1 MASLMSII
9 FQTEERKMIT
19 EIDKVLQTHNRQIS
33 VFIHDGGY
41 IEKLEGETIFPNELL
56 PICAEHILETL
67 GYNVLVTNKEINYEW
82 KPYMP
87 QESQYD
93 IMKREFEMNN
103 FMIGSNICYMHSDGQ
118 MEYLKYSEAK
128 VKYANKHLQVWD
140 DDKQKMVKKK
150 FLELWIEDPKRL
162 QYDRIG
168 FFPNQS
174 LCPPRVYNLFKGFNA
189 EKYEMDMADYEVDEL
204 VEPVLKHLDYIT
216 NGYGKW
222 LCTWLANIIQTPD
235 KKSDI
240 AVLIRDMGGLVIQGG
255 GTGKN
260 LVLEWFGNEI
270 LGSEYVHIVGDNR
283 ELYGN
288 FNSSFEGKL
297 LVFVEEACGRD
308 NHSNSDT
315 LKSKITNKKMNVN
328 KKCVAQYTVFD
339 YARYAFTTN
348 GRNPMPIRQGDRR
361 WSVYDTDPSMRGN
374 TEYFEKLD
382 NHLNDPRVKWA
393 FYQYLK
399 RIDIPNNPIQFQK
412 SVPITSAYTDIR
424 LMNAPQYHKWLIHKL
439 KTRSLCDGYTSEL
452 YKDFRNWIS
461 EFKEKDNDTVIS
473 QTMFGSLLSNA
484 KEVQREEYS
493 IDVYGNKTQKGSN
506 RLMYMEWN
514 IPALVEGFK
523 DIYLLDKSFIYD
535 DKPEG
540 ITTEESEETKM

>member
-1 MASLMSII
+1 
-9 FQTEERKMIT
+9 
-19 EIDKVLQTHNRQIS
+19 
-33 VFIHDGGY
+33 
-41 IEKLEGETIFPNELL
+41 
-56 PICAEHILETL
+56 
-67 GYNVLVTNKEINYEW
+67 
-82 KPYMP
+82 
-87 QESQYD
+87 
-93 IMKREFEMNN
+93 
-103 FMIGSNICYMHSDGQ
+103 
-118 MEYLKYSEAK
+118 
-128 VKYANKHLQVWD
+128 
-140 DDKQKMVKKK
+140 
-150 FLELWIEDPKRL
+150 
-162 QYDRIG
+162 
-168 FFPNQS
+168 
-174 LCPPRVYNLFKGFNA
+174 
-189 EKYEMDMADYEVDEL
+189 
-204 VEPVLKHLDYIT
+204 
-216 NGYGKW
+216 
-222 LCTWLANIIQTPD
+222 
-235 KKSDI
+235 
-240 AVLIRDMGGLVIQGG
+240 
-255 GTGKN
+255 
-260 LVLEWFGNEI
+260 VLEWFGNEI
-270 LGSEYVHIVGDNR
+270 LGSEYVHIVGDNK

-361 WSVYDTDPSMRGN
+361 WGVFDTDPSMRGN

-399 RIDIPNNPIQFQK
+399 KLEIPNNPIQFQK

-461 EFKEKDNDTVIS
+461 EFKEKDNDAVIS

-484 KEVQREEYS
+484 KEVQKEEYS
-493 IDVYGNKTQKGSN
+493 IDVYGNKTQRGSN

-523 DIYLLDKSFIYD
+523 AIYLLDKSFIYLD
-535 DKPEG
+535 ICED
-540 ITTEESEETKM
+540 ITIEESGETKM